1 MKWRKLFCAGVCLL
15 VLSTSIG
22 KTWAYFTTYALAQG
36 GYTIE
41 LGDRTELRESFSAW
55 TKHVTIHSDEDSQPV
70 YVRVRAFCGSA
81 YDLIYSDSSGKWSP
95 NADGYYYYSSILS
108 GGQDTDAL
116 DIRIDNV
123 PTDLTEPEEF
133 HVVVIYE
140 TTPVCYD
147 QDGAPYGDWDGQVER
162 STLEGG
168 GSQ

>member
-1 MKWRKLFCAGVCLL
+1 MKGRKLLCAAIVLL
-15 VLSTSIG
+15 VLTANIQ
-22 KTWAYFTTYALAQG
+22 KTWSYFTTYALAQG

-41 LGDRTELRESFSAW
+41 LGDRTELAETFSAW
-55 TKHVTIHSDEDSQPV
+55 TKHVTIHSDEGSQPV

-81 YDLIYSDSSGKWSP
+81 YDLVYSDSTGNWTP
-95 NADGYYYYSSILS
+95 NADGYYYYNSILP
-108 GGQDTDAL
+108 GGADTDTL

-147 QDGAPYGDWDGQVER
+147 QAGTPYADWDGQVDR
-162 STLEGG
+162 GTLEGG
-168 GSQ
+168 GDQ